1 MRVDSD
7 GCPWTR
13 APVVPAR
20 ADPCG
25 PPWTPLGDL
34 RITRLGVRVP
44 PGVLRE
50 APAQTGFPRVGE
62 WVHRAVLM
70 PWERSSGAIL
80 CPRDGVASEA
90 EALLKA
96 FA

>member
-1 MRVDSD
+1 
-7 GCPWTR
+7 
-13 APVVPAR
+13 
-20 ADPCG
+20 
-25 PPWTPLGDL
+25 
-34 RITRLGVRVP
+34 
-44 PGVLRE
+44 VLRE